1 MDSIL
6 SLCVILKLELFKPVV
21 ILTKIQLLYLPVL
34 SDTIQTLLKL
44 FLQQLRHLPLHLG
57 PEFLDAPDSVQPTQL
72 IEVHAWLHELGH
84 ASVQHRPGDNNG
96 QN

>member
-1 MDSIL
+1 MCHPKIGALQASCDPDQDS
-6 SLCVILKLELFKPVV
+6 VV
-21 ILTKIQLLYLPVL
+21 MLYLPVF